1 MSHSV
6 TAAALGLRLR
16 HGFLAIPLTF
26 AGLPIYMHAPD
37 FYALEF
43 NISLAVIGF
52 VLLALRIFDA
62 VQDPLIGV
70 LSDRY
75 FKQRRV
81 ITYIGGLLLA
91 GGFWLLFNPHT
102 FLWGQNYALMWLSMS
117 VVICTTGFSMLS
129 INLQA
134 TGGLWAVETQTRTLI
149 AATREAMGLLGL
161 LMAAVIPAL
170 LFNYFPRREAFYW
183 LSIVYVP
190 LLALGVWVFLRW
202 LHQAPLL
209 APQRDNNVN
218 IRDLFKSGW
227 INRFLLIYT
236 LSTFSAAIPGILVI
250 FFVRDYLQLESYT
263 GLFLILY
270 FVSGVLVMPLWQKL
284 AEMIGKNSAW
294 AASMLLA
301 CAAFI
306 GAFFLDPQALMAFSL
321 VCIFSGMAL
330 GADLALPQAIMADQV
345 ALQPAAA
352 SRYCA
357 LMAFLSKAALALATG
372 MVLPLVGLLGFQ
384 PGSLAH
390 NDVLPYA
397 YALIP
402 CFIKAATACYLFYCA
417 RRYYFHQAAPLQQNN
432 PDKAILRHI

>member
-1 MSHSV
+1 MSQCV
-6 TAAALGLRLR
+6 TASANLSLVRRIR

-43 NISLAVIGF
+43 NISLATIGL
-52 VLLALRIFDA
+52 VLLALRSFDA
-62 VQDPLIGV
+62 VQDPVIGA

-75 FKQRRV
+75 FNYRREIACV
-81 ITYIGGLLLA
+81 GGLLLA
-91 GGFWLLFNPHT
+91 GGFWLLFNPHAQ
-102 FLWGQNYALMWLSMS
+102 FSAQGYALIWLSMS
-117 VVICTTGFSMLS
+117 VVICTTGFSILS

-134 TGGLWAVETQTRTLI
+134 AGALWPVAPQARTLI
-149 AATREAMGLLGL
+149 AATREALGLLGL
-161 LMAAVIPAL
+161 LMAAVVPAV

-183 LSIVYVP
+183 LSIGYVP
-190 LLALGVWVFLRW
+190 LLALGLWVFLRW
-202 LHQAPLL
+202 LQQTPLL
-209 APQRDNNVN
+209 APECEG
-218 IRDLFKSGW
+218 DLSLRALFNSPW

-236 LSTFSAAIPGILVI
+236 LSTFAAAIPGILVI

-270 FVSGVLVMPLWQKL
+270 FVSGVLAMPLWQKL
-284 AEMIGKNSAW
+284 AGKIGKNSAW
-294 AASMLLA
+294 AVSMLLA
-301 CAAFI
+301 CSAFI
-306 GAFFLDPQALMAFSL
+306 GAFFLGAQALIAFSL

-372 MVLPLVGLLGFQ
+372 IVLPLVGLLGFA
-384 PGSLAH
+384 PGSLENNH
-390 NDVLPYA
+390 VLPYA

-402 CFIKAATACYLFYCA
+402 CCIKLACACFLLYCTRSFYPVSSTSVKTAGV
-417 RRYYFHQAAPLQQNN
+417 
-432 PDKAILRHI
+432 ITGI